1 MLVMV
6 SLLQNAAGTA
16 PSTARRKARR
26 SGGAHRRRKPEG
38 NPRTEAGAGSPKGN
52 TGREAA
58 GCGPKLPSQ
67 EGLKQETEMVL
78 AGLEETDSTDQPSAH
93 RRCQRALPRRVRR
106 APGWNGSTGPKAS

>member
-1 MLVMV
+1 MERE
-6 SLLQNAAGTA
+6 A
-16 PSTARRKARR
+16 K
-26 SGGAHRRRKPEG
+26 RRRAPQAKPEG

-93 RRCQRALPRRVRR
+93 RRCQRPLPRRVRR
-106 APGWNGSTGPKAS
+106 APGLERLDRTKGFVRNRTARSFE